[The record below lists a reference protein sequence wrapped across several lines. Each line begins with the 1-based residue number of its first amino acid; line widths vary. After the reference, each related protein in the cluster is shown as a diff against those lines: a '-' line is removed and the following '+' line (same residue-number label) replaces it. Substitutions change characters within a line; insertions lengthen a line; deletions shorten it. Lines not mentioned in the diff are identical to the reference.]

1 MSCSLP
7 DPRPYFAALEDPRRK
22 TKNKLHP
29 LGDIVMIVFCAV
41 LSGIE
46 DWVGMQDF
54 ALEKEVWFRGFL
66 ELPNGIPSHDTLSDV
81 MGRLKPGAFAELML
95 GWVQVALPTLAAEQV
110 CVDGKTLR
118 GSGEGAAAVHL
129 VSAYAARAR
138 LVLTQQ
144 AVAEKANEIV
154 AIPDLLSLL
163 ELKGAVVTI
172 DAMGCQKAIAQQIVE
187 AGADYVLALKDNH
200 PSLCQDVSLWLDTE
214 AAKGALPVWETVE
227 KDHGRLETRRYHL
240 SSDLDWLAQK
250 PDWAGLS
257 AVGRVQ
263 SQRIIGDKTTTECR
277 YYICSFA
284 HLERFAEVV
293 RGQGPQQIEESIK
306 GAWNLYEWRAVQDGL
321 ELPDS
326 SDYCVECWIW
336 NEGTPDDIPVLG
348 GRRVILLGPPSYD
361 RQWEAQRIFER
372 LPADVVVEKVLT
384 KDEVQQ
390 WLQQ

>member
-1 MSCSLP
+1 MYCSLP

-29 LGDIVMIVFCAV
+29 LADMVMIVFCAV

-54 ALEKEVWFRGFL
+54 AVEKEVWFRRFL
-66 ELPNGIPSHDTLSDV
+66 ELPNGIPSHDTLSEV
-81 MGRLKPGAFAELML
+81 MSRLKPGAFAELML
-95 GWVQVALPTLAAEQV
+95 RWVQVALPTLAAEQV

-129 VSAYAARAR
+129 VSAYAAQAR

-172 DAMGCQKAIAQQIVE
+172 DAMGCQKAIAQQLVE
-187 AGADYVLALKDNH
+187 AGADYVLALKDHH

-257 AVGRVQ
+257 AVGRVE
-263 SQRIIGDKTTTECR
+263 SHRIIGDKTTTECR
-277 YYICSFA
+277 YYVCSFA

-293 RGQGPQQIEESIK
+293 RGHWAIENSQHWVLDVQFNEDANRARK
-306 GAWNLYEWRAVQDGL
+306 GHSAKNLGL
-321 ELPDS
+321 VRRMSLNVIRHNDPS
-326 SDYCVECWIW
+326 SKRSLRRRKRLASLNDDYRFRLIFGET
-336 NEGTPDDIPVLG
+336 GT
-348 GRRVILLGPPSYD
+348 
-361 RQWEAQRIFER
+361 
-372 LPADVVVEKVLT
+372 
-384 KDEVQQ
+384 
-390 WLQQ
+390 